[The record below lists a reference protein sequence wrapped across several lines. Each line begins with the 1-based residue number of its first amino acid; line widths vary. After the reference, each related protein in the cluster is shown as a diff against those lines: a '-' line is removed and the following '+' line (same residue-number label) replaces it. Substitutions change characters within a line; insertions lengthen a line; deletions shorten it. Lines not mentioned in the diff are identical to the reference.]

1 MLRETQMWD
10 NVPTVIALVEK
21 IMARVVASVQA
32 ENGKN
37 TCTTINSCLTLF
49 QAKLLARIF
58 LYYLTKYFIFLYLLL
73 F

>member
-1 MLRETQMWD
+1 MFRATQMWD
-10 NVPTVIALVEK
+10 SIPTIIPLVEK

-37 TCTTINSCLTLF
+37 TTI
-49 QAKLLARIF
+49 KLLSLIVPSQIVSKEFF
-58 LYYLTKYFIFLYLLL
+58 LYCHLTTYFIFLYCY